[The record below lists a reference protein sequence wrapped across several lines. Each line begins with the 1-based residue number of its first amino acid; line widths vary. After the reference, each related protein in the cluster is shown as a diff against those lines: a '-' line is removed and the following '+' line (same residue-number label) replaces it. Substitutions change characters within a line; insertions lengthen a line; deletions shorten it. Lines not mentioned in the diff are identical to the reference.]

1 MAKKTSLTEAMQV
14 ANGRTSQNLQTA
26 TITESPGQESFA
38 KKILDH
44 SRPCRNGKRVVAGYF
59 DKAVSKQLRQIAL
72 DEDTSLQDLLREA
85 INDLFVKR
93 GKPPIG

>member
-1 MAKKTSLTEAMQV
+1 MAKKPSLAEAMQV
-14 ANGRTSQNLQTA
+14 ANGRVNQNLEPT
-26 TITESPGQESFA
+26 TTESPGQESFA

-59 DKAVSKQLRQIAL
+59 DKAVSKQLRQLAL

-85 INDLFVKR
+85 INDLFTKR
-93 GKPPIG
+93 GKPPIA